1 MKNSVIIVDGMIK
14 NETIVRAMDNVYL
27 ANELVDKIWGKL
39 EIDSY
44 EAALI
49 VGAVT
54 RLKGDD

>member
-1 MKNSVIIVDGMIK
+1 MKNAVIIVDGMIK
-14 NETIVRAMDNVYL
+14 NETIVRAMDNIYL
-27 ANELVDKIWGKL
+27 ANELVEKIWGKL

-54 RLKGDD
+54 RLRGDD